1 MVITVPRTASFASQS
16 LRSTVWS
23 ASSITVESCLT
34 SPLPTCVSF
43 ETPLP
48 FALQAYGTSTTG
60 GDSLLPTLIHLTK
73 DCCRL
78 YDHTAMSSSDSGG
91 GDGTPRGVLVP
102 GRQGPSV
109 DLGHRLGGVL
119 VLAMH
124 LGFAEVERF
133 PEAYVAII
141 QRHARQ
147 GSPAW
152 LEFAFGE

>member
-1 MVITVPRTASFASQS
+1 
-16 LRSTVWS
+16 
-23 ASSITVESCLT
+23 
-34 SPLPTCVSF
+34 
-43 ETPLP
+43 
-48 FALQAYGTSTTG
+48 
-60 GDSLLPTLIHLTK
+60 
-73 DCCRL
+73 
-78 YDHTAMSSSDSGG
+78 MSSPDSGG
-91 GDGTPRGVLVP
+91 GGGTPRGVSQ
-102 GRQGPSV
+102 QGPSV

>member
-1 MVITVPRTASFASQS
+1 M
-16 LRSTVWS
+16 
-23 ASSITVESCLT
+23 
-34 SPLPTCVSF
+34 
-43 ETPLP
+43 
-48 FALQAYGTSTTG
+48 
-60 GDSLLPTLIHLTK
+60 
-73 DCCRL
+73 
-78 YDHTAMSSSDSGG
+78 
-91 GDGTPRGVLVP
+91 
-102 GRQGPSV
+102 

-152 LEFAFGE
+152 LEFALGE